1 MTDPRSN
8 KTTYVYD
15 GFGDT
20 IQQNSPD
27 ILKTI
32 YYYDGDS
39 NVTGKNESGINFSSA
54 TYDALDR
61 LLTRTYPADSTL
73 NVSITYDRQRGPRQR
88 HRAIDQ
94 PDRSGRFPVP
104 LL

>member
-1 MTDPRSN
+1 M
-8 KTTYVYD
+8 TTYVYD

-27 ILKTI
+27 TLKTI

-39 NVTGKNESGINFSSA
+39 NLTGKNESGINFSSA

-61 LLTRTYPADSTL
+61 LLTRTYAGDSTL
-73 NVSITYDRQRGPRQR
+73 NVSITYDQARPRRR
-88 HRAIDQ
+88 HRAADQ